1 MENKH
6 IDKGLTGM
14 SNLGNTCYIN
24 SVIQI
29 ISNTHELGEY
39 LINVDK
45 LRNVNEHIITKEWI
59 DLYKLMWSKNVIISP
74 NRFIKLLK
82 ETARKLNHDMFSEYS
97 QQDATEFFYFFTDCI
112 HTSLNLND
120 SLTEI
125 NSSIKTNKTLTK
137 YISKYNKTE
146 CSIVKKTYNLFILE
160 EYFHNDKMVI
170 QKIEPTMMLDVP
182 IPIINNKTGI
192 TLETCLDYYFKNEN
206 LEGENAWYDEKT
218 KQKKD
223 VIKKTKIVLFPPV
236 LIIHIKRWD
245 YKLKKN
251 NKVIEY
257 DKNVLDMKKY
267 TDHNIK
273 NTKYSLFGIIN
284 HEGNIFGGHYYSYIK
299 NENNKWYNFNDTSVK
314 EIKNENSIVN
324 KHNYCLFY
332 RKIK

>member
-1 MENKH
+1 MENKYTN
-6 IDKGLTGM
+6 KGLTGM

-29 ISNTHELGEY
+29 ISNTHELSDY
-39 LINVDK
+39 LIKVK
-45 LRNVNEHIITKEWI
+45 ELKNVNEHVITKEWI
-59 DLYKLMWSKNVIISP
+59 DLYKLMWDKNVIISP

-120 SLTEI
+120 FSTEI
-125 NSSIKTNKTLTK
+125 VPCLKTNKILTK
-137 YISKYNKTE
+137 YISKYNETE
-146 CSIVKKTYNLFILE
+146 CSIIKKTYNLFILE
-160 EYFHNDKMVI
+160 EYYHNNKIVI
-170 QKIEPTMMLDVP
+170 QKVEPTIMLDVP
-182 IPIINNKTGI
+182 IPVMKNKEDI
-192 TLETCLDYYFKNEN
+192 TLEICLDYYFKNEN

-218 KQKKD
+218 KEKKD
-223 VIKKTKIVLFPPV
+223 VIKKTKIVLFPDV
-236 LIIHIKRWD
+236 LIIHLKRWD
-245 YKLKKN
+245 HKLKKN
-251 NKVIEY
+251 NKTVEY
-257 DKNVLDMKKY
+257 NKDILDMKKY
-267 TDHNIK
+267 TDTNVK
-273 NTKYSLFGIIN
+273 NTKYTLFGIIN

-314 EIKNENSIVN
+314 EIRNVNSIVN